1 MDRTEKNRLWK
12 KRMEDFE
19 ASGQTIH
26 EWVASQEDITVYQFH
41 YWRKKF
47 KLAESSQPSSSIET
61 GWTSL
66 EVPVIAS
73 SATIEVRLNDLS
85 IHIPE
90 NVSEDHLHRV
100 LSVLRNG

>member
-1 MDRTEKNRLWK
+1 MDRREKNRLWK

-26 EWVASQEDITVYQFH
+26 DWVASQEDITVYQFH

-47 KLAESSQPSSSIET
+47 KLVESSQPSSIET

-66 EVPVIAS
+66 EVSVTAS
-73 SATIEVRLNDLS
+73 STTIEVRLHDLS